1 MDKYQQIM
9 KLAEAA
15 ELIQEVTRAN
25 PDFAGDL
32 QDIADNI
39 ANIADDIEQAA

>member
-15 ELIQEVTRAN
+15 ELIQEVIRAN
-25 PDFAGDL
+25 PEYAGDL
-32 QDIADNI
+32 QDLNDSI
-39 ANIADDIEQAA
+39 ANIADDIEQE

>member
-1 MDKYQQIM
+1 MDKYAQIV

-15 ELIQEVTRAN
+15 ELIQSVIRSN
-25 PDFAGDL
+25 PKFAGDL

-39 ANIADDIEQAA
+39 ANIADDIEQE

>member
-9 KLAEAA
+9 KLAQAA
-15 ELIQEVTRAN
+15 ELIQEVNRAN
-25 PDFAGDL
+25 PEFAGDL

-39 ANIADDIEQAA
+39 ANIADDIEQA